1 MKRIEDER
9 IIAEKRRINSNAF
22 GICFLVLW
30 GILLYRQYV
39 LRQAISEY
47 IDIFLLTIGLSIYIT
62 LNNVFKGLYLTYR
75 SKAAR
80 QKVQFTG
87 ALVGAITFVI
97 VQYFVT
103 GYDLSS
109 PGDILKL
116 LVSFIIF
123 LLFWIGSQSL
133 LLRISQRKADEEA
146 GEDQLER
153 LKTMGTA

>member
-22 GICFLVLW
+22 GICFLALW

-39 LRQAISEY
+39 LGQAIGEY

-62 LNNVFKGLYLTYR
+62 VNNVSKGLYLTYK

-80 QKVQFTG
+80 KKVRFTG
-87 ALVGAITFVI
+87 ALVGSVTFVI
-97 VQYFVT
+97 IQYFVI
-103 GYDLSS
+103 GYDLTS

-116 LVSFIIF
+116 AVSFMVF
-123 LLFWIGSQSL
+123 LLFWVGSQSL
-133 LLRISQRKADEEA
+133 LLGISQRRADEEA
-146 GEDQLER
+146 GED
-153 LKTMGTA
+153 

>member
-22 GICFLVLW
+22 GICFLALW

-39 LRQAISEY
+39 LGQAISEY

-75 SKAAR
+75 SRATRK
-80 QKVQFTG
+80 KVQFTG
-87 ALVGAITFVI
+87 ALVGSAAFVL
-97 VQYFVT
+97 VQYFVI
-103 GYDLSS
+103 GYDLTS

-116 LVSFIIF
+116 AVSFMVF

-133 LLRISQRKADEEA
+133 LLGISQRRADEEA
-146 GEDQLER
+146 GEE
-153 LKTMGTA
+153 